1 MHLGNKLKKKFSY
14 SRAEFRLQEFLKKAL
29 PVQRVTWSLVGILIC
44 ELGYL
49 LSLSLAP
56 FSSYKFLFFG
66 VLGALIGDRSKK
78 KSTSSENKKRVLQL
92 RRDFPYFVENLSLC
106 ITAGLSPTMS
116 IKAIL
121 ENDLLDSQQR
131 TLFNELNIFLSDTDQ
146 GKSVTFAL
154 DRFAERIKLPE
165 IYRFVDV
172 LIVTMERGTPL
183 AEVLRQQAFD
193 LREAQR
199 RELLDLGSKAEV
211 KMMVPVVFLILPVSI
226 LFALWPSLYQL
237 NQMSVF

>member
-1 MHLGNKLKKKFSY
+1 MHRANEIQKNFS
-14 SRAEFRLQEFLKKAL
+14 SSQGAVQLNQVFKKAVPL
-29 PVQRVTWSLVGILIC
+29 ERFAWSLLGILVC

-49 LSLSLAP
+49 LSFSLAP
-56 FSSYKFLFFG
+56 FSIYKFGLFA
-66 VLGALIGDRSKK
+66 VLGALIGDRAKRKNKSNESKK
-78 KSTSSENKKRVLQL
+78 RILQI
-92 RRDFPYFVENLSLC
+92 RRDFPYFAENLSLC

-121 ENDLLDSQQR
+121 ENDLSDSEQR
-131 TLFNELNIFLSDTDQ
+131 TLFIELKKFLSDIDQ
-146 GKSVTFAL
+146 GNSATFAL
-154 DRFAERIKLPE
+154 DRFAERINLPE
-165 IYRFVDV
+165 IYRFVDL

-199 RELLDLGSKAEV
+199 REFLDLGSKAEV

-237 NQMSVF
+237 NQMSAF